1 MDELRAALELATEDE
16 LQDLTQ
22 ILFQRK
28 FNPLDYLQGLDP
40 IQVQNGDRIQWL
52 DAIEERFRFL
62 AADGFTVLR
71 GGSQSVT
78 YRQVLLRVGRYL
90 KVRLSP
96 SLSTTDLEAE
106 IFLYLLQRTWQKM
119 PKREKK
125 ALVKRIHSAL
135 QQSSNEPLPLN
146 CHPDPLRLVVEGG
159 GILALS
165 SVISP
170 LILRQIAQQFALH
183 FATYQA
189 AAELAAGSIQIQSQI
204 MGQVAR
210 QGMKS
215 AAIRYSA
222 TRGLIAA
229 VGSALWVGFIADL
242 GWRTIAT
249 NYGRVIP
256 IIFTLAQIRLTRSE
270 WAYAV

>member
-1 MDELRAALELATEDE
+1 
-16 LQDLTQ
+16 
-22 ILFQRK
+22 
-28 FNPLDYLQGLDP
+28 
-40 IQVQNGDRIQWL
+40 
-52 DAIEERFRFL
+52 
-62 AADGFTVLR
+62 
-71 GGSQSVT
+71 
-78 YRQVLLRVGRYL
+78 
-90 KVRLSP
+90 
-96 SLSTTDLEAE
+96 
-106 IFLYLLQRTWQKM
+106 
-119 PKREKK
+119 
-125 ALVKRIHSAL
+125 
-135 QQSSNEPLPLN
+135 
-146 CHPDPLRLVVEGG
+146 VVEGG

-189 AAELAAGSIQIQSQI
+189 AAELAAGSLQIHSQV

-256 IIFTLAQIRLTRSE
+256 IIFTLAQIRLTRAE